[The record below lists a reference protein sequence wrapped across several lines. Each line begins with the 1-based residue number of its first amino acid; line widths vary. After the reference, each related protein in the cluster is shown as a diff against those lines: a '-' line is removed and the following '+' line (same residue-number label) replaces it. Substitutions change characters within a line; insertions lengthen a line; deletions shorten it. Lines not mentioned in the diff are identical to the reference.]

1 MVGRYYVYELYYP
14 MDVLSFGKNAGRVF
28 YVGKGVN
35 GRVDAHEARV
45 RVILKKNRPMLL
57 KHKDK
62 VIIEIWD
69 AGGQVGQ
76 RIVFRSD
83 NEEEAYE
90 AEARLIEYYGIEHLT
105 NATFGRRKRTSARVE
120 KETGRGNGSSRTN
133 HQEIHGDYKAG
144 GNEEVPGRRRPNA
157 EIRVYGIP
165 SGRPD
170 RDSHRPHRSGSPLG
184 SERDIPS
191 RSRSEY
197 LNDWSRTPEEWF
209 LTEYTPPQQPLII
222 HHNQPQGPT
231 KEEGHS

>member
-1 MVGRYYVYELYYP
+1 MGGRYYVYELYYP

-45 RVILKKNRPMLL
+45 RAILKRNRPMML

-90 AEARLIEYYGIEHLT
+90 AEARLIEYYGIERLT
-105 NATFGRRKRTSARVE
+105 NATFGRRKRTPTRVE
-120 KETGRGNGSSRTN
+120 KEASRSNGSTGPN
-133 HQEIHGDYKAG
+133 HQAVHGANEAG
-144 GNEEVPGRRRPNA
+144 GNEEVPGGRRRDA

-165 SGRPD
+165 SGRPT
-170 RDSHRPHRSGSPLG
+170 RDSLRADAVGTPLG
-184 SERDIPS
+184 SERDIS
-191 RSRSEY
+191 ARSRSEHF
-197 LNDWSRTPEEWF
+197 NSWGGSPEEWF
-209 LTEYTPPQQPLII
+209 LTEYTPPQQPLIL
-222 HHNQPQGPT
+222 HAPEGKGQ
-231 KEEGHS
+231 EESGR